1 MTDRVYTLFPELQR
15 DLHSLSFTTG
25 ILPSQKIQELIANG
39 RITAGT
45 PIEDEQIQPSSI
57 DLRLGP
63 VAYRMQS
70 SFLPGA
76 NGVVERKLQELVMT
90 AIDLSRPTVFEKG
103 CVYLVPLIER
113 LALPPDVSAKANP
126 KSTTGRLDIFTR
138 LICDGGAEFE
148 RVPEGYKGTLYA
160 EIVPRTFTI
169 IVQAGVKLNQLRFI
183 RGCPPPSDTTHKK
196 LDAEE
201 RLVYVDEDFPQE
213 AQIKGGLMVSL
224 NLQGDKNG
232 KIIGY
237 RAKQNTPAIDLL
249 RRNYYD
255 PEEFWDPIPEPRHKR
270 IILNPDDFYILLSKE
285 KVRIPPGFAA
295 EMVAYDPSMGEF
307 RIHYA
312 GFFDPGFGYG
322 ASDVKGSHAVLEVR
336 SHEVPFL
343 VEDGQIVGRLI
354 YERLLAQS
362 DKVYGVGIGSSYQ
375 GQGLALS
382 KQFKSIRP
390 EATP

>member
-25 ILPSQKIQELIANG
+25 ILPSQKIRELIENG
-39 RITAGT
+39 RIAAAT
-45 PIEDEQIQPSSI
+45 PIDDDQIQPSSI

-90 AIDLSRPTVFEKG
+90 TIDLSRPTVFEKG

-183 RGCPPPSDTTHKK
+183 REMPAAVGHHAQKIGRGGTATCTWMRTFPGRPDQRRPHGVVEP
-196 LDAEE
+196 ARGQE
-201 RLVYVDEDFPQE
+201 RKYHRLPRE
-213 AQIKGGLMVSL
+213 AK
-224 NLQGDKNG
+224 
-232 KIIGY
+232 Y
-237 RAKQNTPAIDLL
+237 ARRRPAQ
-249 RRNYYD
+249 
-255 PEEFWDPIPEPRHKR
+255 
-270 IILNPDDFYILLSKE
+270 
-285 KVRIPPGFAA
+285 A
-295 EMVAYDPSMGEF
+295 
-307 RIHYA
+307 
-312 GFFDPGFGYG
+312 
-322 ASDVKGSHAVLEVR
+322 
-336 SHEVPFL
+336 
-343 VEDGQIVGRLI
+343 
-354 YERLLAQS
+354 
-362 DKVYGVGIGSSYQ
+362 
-375 GQGLALS
+375 
-382 KQFKSIRP
+382 
-390 EATP
+390 